1 MNQIFLSVGAMM
13 LLSAIILTMNR
24 SFIGTGQDT
33 LKAEIGITAVSLA
46 TSVIEEASGM
56 AFDNKTDTVTAT
68 STATL
73 TAAASLGPE
82 AGQTYGAF
90 NDFDDFNGYDT
101 TYSLQRS
108 GKFHIQATVT
118 YVSPSTPN
126 TVSATPTW
134 DKKITV
140 KVSSPS
146 MEDTLKME
154 YVYSYFYFR

>member
-1 MNQIFLSVGAMM
+1 MNQIFLALGAMM
-13 LLSAIILTMNR
+13 LLSGIVLTMNN
-24 SFIGTGQDT
+24 SFIGAGQDT
-33 LKAEIGITAVSLA
+33 LKAEIGITAVSLG

-56 AFDNKTDTVTAT
+56 AFDNKTDTVTT
-68 STATL
+68 NTTASL

-82 AGQTYGAF
+82 NGQTYGTF
-90 NDFDDFNGYDT
+90 NDFDDWNNYDT
-101 TYSLQRS
+101 TYSLPRS
-108 GKFHIQATVT
+108 GKFHVQATVT
-118 YVSPSTPN
+118 YVSPSAPN

-146 MEDTLKME
+146 MQDTLKME